1 MLDACSSSWQ
11 SNGCEWSIGYLWRSM
26 DWLGRGDVAL
36 LALMLLNAVVIICHR
51 FYRYST
57 ARRQS
62 RAFVHDAAAAL
73 RDGRFDEVITIAAR
87 QRRSHVATVVAAGLN
102 AFASAP
108 PQFSDVEAIDA
119 AERAFQ
125 RRRRMLTA
133 DLKLGLNTLASIA
146 SSAPFIG
153 LFGTV
158 FGILGAFREVGMQRD
173 AAMAMITSSLAE
185 ALVTTAMGL
194 LVAVPAVWWH
204 NYLRSHMEVLESEM
218 SNAAL
223 EAATYLN
230 THPEWRNRREYS
242 ATEAT
247 SLDFS
252 MPFVSAARSWEA
264 PYDRQRGLLLAMWLA
279 ATLFIAFI
287 CARGLYWS

>member
-1 MLDACSSSWQ
+1 M
-11 SNGCEWSIGYLWRSM
+11 N
-26 DWLGRGDVAL
+26 WLGRGDVAL
-36 LALMLLNAVVIICHR
+36 LALMLVNAVVIICHR
-51 FYRYST
+51 FYHYST

-87 QRRSHVATVVAAGLN
+87 HRRSHEATVVAAGLN

-108 PQFSDVEAIDA
+108 PQFSDVEAIDV

-133 DLKLGLNTLASIA
+133 DLELGLNTLASIA

-158 FGILGAFREVGMQRD
+158 FGILGAFREVGIQKD

-185 ALVTTAMGL
+185 ALVTTVMGL

-204 NYLRSHMEVLESEM
+204 NYLHARMAQSARVFGDGS
-218 SNAAL
+218 SNFGLQHAICFWRTLLGSSIRQSARVIAGDVACRDAL
-223 EAATYLN
+223 
-230 THPEWRNRREYS
+230 YS
-242 ATEAT
+242 VHLRPRAVRV
-247 SLDFS
+247 
-252 MPFVSAARSWEA
+252 VSGAVILSIV
-264 PYDRQRGLLLAMWLA
+264 GVTLLLATACCRLA
-279 ATLFIAFI
+279 GF
-287 CARGLYWS
+287 